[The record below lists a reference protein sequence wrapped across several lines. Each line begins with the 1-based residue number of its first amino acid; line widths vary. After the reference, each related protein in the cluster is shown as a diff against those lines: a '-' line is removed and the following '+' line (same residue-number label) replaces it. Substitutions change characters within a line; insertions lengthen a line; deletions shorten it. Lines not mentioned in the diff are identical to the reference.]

1 MKHAIVAGVFLI
13 ANVAGP
19 VLGAPCTASP
29 GYSQLSGSQ
38 IQSLLVGNTAC
49 YPVIAPY
56 TNQEYLSGGY
66 ITDYK
71 KGLSDPI
78 DPSKKIG
85 TYVIDNGQG
94 GEIVYTYTGNPNS
107 TFTYTVWGPVTGNE
121 YDFCVGST
129 PLAGGPVRIASGGP
143 VAC

>member
-56 TNQEYLSGGY
+56 TNQEYLSGGN

-71 KGLSDPI
+71 KGPSDPI
-78 DPSKKIG
+78 DPSKVIG
-85 TYVIDNGQG
+85 TYTIDNTNNT
-94 GEIVYTYTGNPNS
+94 ITYTYTGSPNS
-107 TFTYTVWGPVTGNE
+107 VFTYTVWGPVVSGE
-121 YDFCVGST
+121 YDFCSSGI
-129 PLAGGPVRIASGGP
+129 PLVNGPVRIVTGGP
-143 VAC
+143 GPC